1 MPIDDRIPQMSEP
14 ELVNLQANA
23 TRLIT
28 SGSAPQK
35 AEAER
40 ILPLVAAALETA
52 RGAKSVAMQKAKADR
67 RDAMAATRK
76 RKADIAKSKKSEQA
90 EAAEAE

>member
-1 MPIDDRIPQMSEP
+1 MAIDDRIPQMSEP
-14 ELVNLQANA
+14 ELLNLQANA

-40 ILPLVAAALETA
+40 IMPLVEAALETA
-52 RGAKSVAMQKAKADR
+52 RAAKSVAQQKAKADR
-67 RDAMAATRK
+67 KEAMTATRK
-76 RKADIAKSKKSEQA
+76 RKADIAKSKKSE
-90 EAAEAE
+90 AAEAE